1 MPEIKNTF
9 LQGKMNKDLDE
20 RLIPNGQ
27 YRDAMNVEVATAEDS
42 DIGTVKNI
50 LGNHRVEELVGVGF
64 TCVGSIADEKTNKLY
79 WFISSY
85 EKDVILEYDS
95 VNDITLPVVVDL
107 NAGNFKA
114 VLKFSGNI
122 ITGINIID
130 NLLFWTDNN
139 SEPKKINI
147 DTCKAGTDPSG
158 DIHTQLEFK
167 NGSFNG
173 ITTQLVS
180 AIPVLNSN
188 FTTYNDYGR
197 YFWAE
202 QKQLEQLFPKEIID
216 SATGSVI
223 PFAYGTNE
231 FNAEN
236 PYNIRHYRN
245 GKFLG
250 VRQVKVEGVN
260 SGTGA
265 TSPFGNSVRI
275 EDGAIQI
282 GDVVFGNNISIDI
295 EERHITVIRPKPLN
309 APSVKINHSES
320 TGGTNKIPNLFETK
334 FPRFSYRY
342 KFNDGEYSVFAPFT
356 APVFNPKYKIDKNL
370 SVDANVFYN
379 KDNAYDVK
387 EPHNKAMVNSIHSV
401 ELTDFISA
409 KTPED
414 AVEIEILYKQEESSV
429 IYSIG
434 TIKHVDPEW
443 HATSNHEDVGVDI
456 GLGKSSNVRGFQ
468 AEGGYTKGRY
478 TITTEN
484 IYAALPANQ
493 LLRPW
498 DNVPKKA
505 LAQEITGNRIVYGNY
520 VQNYYLNDNVE
531 VQVGYSER
539 KNSFSNFDTQGLP
552 SIKSQRNYQLGVV
565 YCDKYGRETPV
576 FTSDYAALTV
586 PWQDADGMK
595 NASKS
600 LQLHVSTPVSFPE
613 WVDSLKFFIK
623 ENSGEYYNL
632 LMERAWVTKS
642 TYELDNSEGHMW
654 LCFPSSDR
662 NKISEEDYIILK
674 KKIGTGEEQ
683 IPFENKFKV
692 IDIKNEAPDAIKYQ
706 LVNYGVATNHT
717 NDRFTQTV
725 STQEPLFPDPNARI
739 DYWSPN
745 KQFGGTSE
753 IVINKSFWLNF
764 QERRMPL
771 HLQEGDDGGSTKKPI
786 QDDLYISWFRGKD
799 DGADDYAMSKRY
811 KVLGGWVGTEG
822 YVLRLSTPIAK
833 IDADIAHVNGDSSI
847 TESDVYQDL
856 LFQVEKRILKDE
868 EDFSGK
874 FFVKISKNQVTDL
887 IESGKPVSVID
898 KFQVKSKTSL
908 WYWQDDI
915 AGTSPGVLNY
925 QVGSSGYGLT
935 NYNGET
941 ITYTSPINSLHYV
954 NATDMN
960 NGWGDTAGDGTDTRA
975 DGEMRVTDFVTP
987 WKNMRDDTYGPTFFV
1002 DSMHMAAGQSEASNY
1017 AKYCC
1022 VTWSGATAGDDSS
1035 AENSS
1040 WSYPPLKTW
1049 LSDFDNITNLISERP
1064 KKDKIVGAGLKD
1076 IISVVRNKNY
1086 SPNQMWVDNNLIST
1100 SPGLP
1105 SNPDFD
1111 DLKVDGWVGPLQ
1123 NVSRNAPPTVLSL
1136 LKNHVNGLEGLVTTV
1151 EDHSKGP
1158 RRWFSG
1164 ITGSKTEHGVGTDTE
1179 TYAND
1184 HNDTGR
1190 HFMHLSFF
1198 APGKDLHN
1206 GSWNIET
1213 SNSVE
1218 MIYGRKAFMANLQG
1232 IWGGGVFTGEYE
1244 GETFGQL
1251 TDPTA
1256 RFLHLPM
1263 EGNYDESLN
1272 YLPETPGPGVGFGY
1286 DLKYKELHE
1295 RQWDPSFNKD
1305 GDPNNEIRDFIRNL
1319 YPGSKFR
1326 FHRLKTANSSVLEL
1340 IDDTVYTIKKVQIK
1354 KLYNHTSWRKPYN
1367 RYIDS
1372 TKNYNLDNGDQ
1383 DEVYRSVEESAMLW
1397 LDTCKENDNGGDA
1410 LSGIASPGFGDGG
1423 LIKKIEDFGASH
1435 NRRVCYIIELDKNP
1449 ADSSSAMGNPLSGN
1463 FLLPDGTNALRD
1475 GLNADYYSDNFTD
1488 IEFLDPVQNHL
1499 LTDLSKFPA
1508 IWELDPKK
1516 QEVDLD
1522 IYYEASGHIPVK
1534 INNDTNELFA
1544 PIGCR
1549 VESIDSP
1556 TTSSSILLSW
1566 DNSTAILDPG
1576 FPIAAGGA
1584 EINYSGKSFKFIR
1597 QDGSYTVAEA
1607 GEQNLTGTTIGLKT
1621 EFIFREDIGEVIS
1634 SGLAWNNCFSF
1645 GNGIE
1650 SNRVRDDFNEPFI
1663 TNGVKASTIIQET
1676 YQEERRKNGLIYSG
1690 IYNSNSGVNDLNQFV
1705 MAEKI
1710 TKDLN
1715 PTYGS
1720 IQKLFSRNTDLVTF
1734 CEDKVVKVLANK
1746 DAVFNADG
1754 NPQLTAN
1761 ENVLGQTIPFVGEY
1775 GIATNPESF
1784 ASESYRAY
1792 FTDKQRGAVLR
1803 LSRDGLTP
1811 ISKAGMN
1818 DWFRDNLSQYHSL
1831 IGTYDSYKD
1840 GYNLT
1845 LSNLPEFSEN
1855 FILDSYLDTG
1865 ESLEEYTL
1873 GSLSIVSNP
1882 GISSGVSLQYLF
1894 ESYKVNE
1901 YNSTN
1906 VFSWAPFNQASYDL
1920 TATVSVI
1927 HHAEIQAGTI
1937 RAQVDEIIP
1946 GTAGTYDF
1954 WTVVSTDPATGQTFT
1969 WTSQISAQD
1978 AENQVP
1984 SNHVGQEATNH
1995 LPAVFSN
2002 SLTSSGGTL
2011 PGQIWDATFN
2021 RASTSGSPNSKL
2033 FGMYSRGSHANSGSI
2048 NYGSV
2053 LNGGGYADE
2062 NIFGTVIRD
2071 NGDGQGAVDES
2082 AVGDGYNDGTY
2093 TNSSSRLML
2102 TGSGS
2107 TQRMKWF
2114 FHTDDYDHNPIIEK
2128 KCDFPSQ
2135 TKKYISNAVTR
2146 DMDTKNII
2154 FDRCNQN
2161 AYIETSSQVG
2171 SQHNEGQ
2178 SGTSKPAGE
2187 LNYGVVSG
2195 ATTLDYNPDH
2205 RKVFNGD
2212 EIHIEVHLKLY
2223 PTADDAIFGGLGY
2236 GADTFEIAKGYNVIE
2251 PRITIRDGNN
2261 EIAASGST
2269 SPFWGAGFNQS
2280 TSWNQYTQSQNA
2292 SQDSYRYIQS
2302 LQTESNWNGG
2312 TNDQYRELSNGDW
2325 ETKTSNYNLYRKP
2338 KSTVYDLTNTGDA
2351 YEHWSWSSKSDCKTL
2366 ILKKSVKF
2374 IDPSQQNSNGTRKGS
2389 SPYPNIETAVVVNDL
2404 RIRISQEA
2412 PEADPAYFS
2421 QSYQNNWSGYSHYG
2435 NSHTV
2440 IRPMWEISKV
2450 RIWKGY
2456 GVLQK
2461 SIGPTYSSITNTLT
2475 SATDPGGVHFV
2486 EKIPN
2491 VNVPAW
2497 TEVIHH
2503 NFGPGSWSYTGG
2515 AGFYASSR
2523 LSYKFG
2529 QSYSST
2535 EITQYGANT
2544 SDLSQ
2549 PPNDPIKYK
2558 VPNDWDSTTGDAPNV
2573 LNTSHNNYGSNG
2585 SAHQPAGIGAH
2596 GLSFNRVTDGEYYN
2610 TSSSPALVTFNEEFI
2625 HLAGSGSKDITYDIT
2640 GNDEW
2645 EIDKWYLVDV
2655 EFDNTFG
2662 DGIPTNPGDPDLE
2675 VRYGNLGYP
2684 NAQVQ
2689 VVGVGANYA
2698 SSYFGWQPIDLENG
2712 VGRFTGAADFMHV
2725 GLIPTRRTEY
2735 GSSDGSGDDKI
2746 VLRGIFKVDSSSAVI
2761 NGGPAYG
2768 GSNGKASNQFA
2779 LRVYNAVNGGVRINK
2794 IIAKKLSHSF
2804 LSTWDSTAGTA
2815 EKWSFNDGIGSTN
2828 NITHMFSSKD
2838 IYFQRPGLC
2847 WQVPADK
2854 NDGQYFWSQ
2863 EFGMANT
2870 LSPPVVSAKGWE
2882 LRFTVDENPRTENFS
2897 GKLKGYIAIDDGSGG
2912 HEGLYFEDIQ
2922 HKGNYLIKFNFDG
2935 DTSNYNPS
2943 AITPEPWVFLRGNI
2957 GDTPSV
2963 DYSTTG
2969 NFDIASSQ
2977 TTGDFASSAN
2987 VINKIKFSDGDA
2999 LGTAQE
3005 YQVSNIQLTDSRK
3018 VFLGGS
3024 AGSWNF
3030 DQFNPSTN
3038 NYIYWKVGT
3047 NDFPRECL
3055 VFNNCPAVNFYGDK
3069 LGFVNA
3075 NQQITKTINQFEQY
3089 KIKFKHSISENS
3101 DPNRPSLAIYYYNSK
3116 GFGFKISGIDHTTG
3130 VATGKFDLQGNEI
3143 REVGFDPLNPKIVT
3157 IGELDS
3163 IGQPV
3168 QGSTW
3173 SNVNE
3178 FDSTYEADLVNS
3190 FVVAVQGDMGQ
3201 VINGTIDAITMQ
3213 RAFTSSYV
3221 EDTTVT
3227 FAENVNGWT
3236 SFKSFTPENGLSL
3249 SKKYFTFDK
3258 GALYQH
3264 YVPKKGGS
3272 LGEYVDTVFV
3282 KYTSK
3287 EADNYNNFYNN
3298 QYVSSITAVLNQEP
3312 SIVKTF
3318 NTLNYEGTQAYILK
3332 PSTVYKDGLI
3342 VKSEGDLTNIN
3353 NAITLGLSDLPGWS
3367 CEEIKTDLDAGTVS
3381 EFIKKE
3387 GKWFNFIKGKNN
3399 TNIPNTKLFSVQGVG
3414 FIDSIEVMS
3423 TQINPFFEI
3432 NTTTTNGE
3440 PEIVVSTNTGN
3451 GGATSGGG
3459 TGTGGIGINLSGG
3472 GGGAGGGGY

>member
-27 YRDAMNVEVATAEDS
+27 YRHAENIEVATAEDS

-216 SATGSVI
+216 SATESVI

-586 PWQDADGMK
+586 PWQDADGMR

-600 LQLHVSTPVSFPE
+600 LQLHASTPVSFPE

-941 ITYTSPINSLHYV
+941 ITYTSPENSLHYV

-987 WKNMRDDTYGPTFFV
+987 WKNMRDETYGPTFFV

-1035 AENSS
+1035 AEDSS

-1206 GSWNIET
+1206 GGWNIEEI
-1213 SNSVE
+1213 NSVE

-1244 GETFGQL
+1244 GETFGEL

-1367 RYIDS
+1367 RYINS

-1397 LDTCKENDNGGDA
+1397 LDTCKENDNGTDA
-1410 LSGIASPGFGDGG
+1410 LSGIAAPSFGDGG

-1463 FLLPDGTNALRD
+1463 FLLPNGTNALRD

-1488 IEFLDPVQNHL
+1488 IEFLDPVQDHL

-1566 DNSTAILDPG
+1566 NNSTAILDPG

-1690 IYNSNSGVNDLNQFV
+1690 IYNSNSGVNDLNQFI

-1754 NPQLTAN
+1754 NTQLTAN

-1882 GISSGVSLQYLF
+1882 GVSSGVSLQYIF

-1927 HHAEIQAGTI
+1927 HHAEIGVGDIRAVVPLTAAGT
-1937 RAQVDEIIP
+1937 Q
-1946 GTAGTYDF
+1946 GTFDF
-1954 WTVVSTDPATGQTFT
+1954 WTVIATNPATGIQYTY
-1969 WTSQISAQD
+1969 TSTVSEQD
-1978 AENQVP
+1978 AINQVP
-1984 SNHVGQEATNH
+1984 IGYTGIESSNFASAVYTDTNLADNGSGVPGRFWHADFASFTGDIFSHDYEYGDADCDSYIYGFIERYHSVGGTATRVVENDPAYTDPLTAKNWATNYD
-1995 LPAVFSN
+1995 PAKEKTIRYPAQGSHSTYMKQVSNCITRDNSTHNIVFDRVGGDRSKAYVETYN
-2002 SLTSSGGTL
+2002 TGNLHANTPSLVGSLNHDIGNIQSTDLTQAAAGVIDLDTSSKGGSL
-2011 PGQIWDATFN
+2011 
-2021 RASTSGSPNSKL
+2021 
-2033 FGMYSRGSHANSGSI
+2033 
-2048 NYGSV
+2048 
-2053 LNGGGYADE
+2053 
-2062 NIFGTVIRD
+2062 
-2071 NGDGQGAVDES
+2071 
-2082 AVGDGYNDGTY
+2082 
-2093 TNSSSRLML
+2093 
-2102 TGSGS
+2102 
-2107 TQRMKWF
+2107 
-2114 FHTDDYDHNPIIEK
+2114 
-2128 KCDFPSQ
+2128 
-2135 TKKYISNAVTR
+2135 
-2146 DMDTKNII
+2146 
-2154 FDRCNQN
+2154 
-2161 AYIETSSQVG
+2161 
-2171 SQHNEGQ
+2171 
-2178 SGTSKPAGE
+2178 
-2187 LNYGVVSG
+2187 
-2195 ATTLDYNPDH
+2195 H
-2205 RKVFNGD
+2205 RKVMNGD
-2212 EIHIEVHLKLY
+2212 EIHVYVKVMCY
-2223 PTADDAIFGGLGY
+2223 PTHDPSLLSG
-2236 GADTFEIAKGYNVIE
+2236 TFYNANSGQYVSNKYYGYNYIE
-2251 PRITIRDGNN
+2251 PRIELRDGYN
-2261 EIAASGST
+2261 EINSSKIWIEPTGGAGAGDYQDMKSPMSAPSGS
-2269 SPFWGAGFNQS
+2269 SFQYVHIAG
-2280 TSWNQYTQSQNA
+2280 
-2292 SQDSYRYIQS
+2292 
-2302 LQTESNWNGG
+2302 SNTPSGDG
-2312 TNDQYRELSNGDW
+2312 TYEFTGFTRPLG
-2325 ETKTSNYNLYRKP
+2325 KNYYANSSIVTFP
-2338 KSTVYDLTNTGDA
+2338 HTNTVDGLKWTDSSSNPTKLDIKYIILRA
-2351 YEHWSWSSKSDCKTL
+2351 SW
-2366 ILKKSVKF
+2366 KF
-2374 IDPSQQNSNGTRKGS
+2374 VDPDQQNSDGS
-2389 SPYPNIETAVVVNDL
+2389 KKSGVANIKTKVVVENL
-2404 RIRISQEA
+2404 
-2412 PEADPAYFS
+2412 
-2421 QSYQNNWSGYSHYG
+2421 
-2435 NSHTV
+2435 
-2440 IRPMWEISKV
+2440 KV
-2450 RIWKGY
+2450 RIYENANDGGSDYATGNYSQYDQMKKPLWQIRDIQITKGY
-2456 GVLQK
+2456 GLSTA
-2461 SIGPTYSSITNTLT
+2461 SITPTYDPITGAFTQAVN
-2475 SATDPGGVHFV
+2475 PGGIYPVDP
-2486 EKIPN
+2486 IPN
-2491 VNVPAW
+2491 VKVPAW

-2503 NFGPGSWSYTGG
+2503 NFGPGNWSYTGG

-2535 EITQYGANT
+2535 EITQMAQNT
-2544 SDLSQ
+2544 SDIALA
-2549 PPNDPIKYK
+2549 PNNPVKYK
-2558 VPNDWDSTTGDAPNV
+2558 VPNDWDSTTGNAPNV
-2573 LNTSHNNYGSNG
+2573 LDTSHNQYGSNG

-2640 GNDEW
+2640 GNEW

-2662 DGIPTNPGDPDLE
+2662 DGIPTNPGDTDLE

-2712 VGRFTGAADFMHV
+2712 VGRFTGDALFMHV
-2725 GLIPTRRTEY
+2725 GLIPTKRTEY
-2735 GSSDGSGDDKI
+2735 GSNDGSGDDKI
-2746 VLRGIFKVDSSSAVI
+2746 VLRGIFKVDNSSSVI
-2761 NGGPAYG
+2761 NGLPTYG
-2768 GSNGKASNQFA
+2768 GPNGKSSDQFA

-2794 IIAKKLSHSF
+2794 IIAKKLSHSH
-2804 LSTWDSTAGTA
+2804 LSNWASTSGTA

-2828 NITHMFSSKD
+2828 NVTHMFSRKD
-2838 IYFQRPGLC
+2838 IYFYRPGLC
-2847 WQVPADK
+2847 WQVSADK

-2863 EFGMANT
+2863 EFGTANT

-2882 LRFTVDENPRTENFS
+2882 LSFTVNENPRTENFS

-2922 HKGNYLIKFNFDG
+2922 HEGNYLIKFNFDG

-2943 AITPEPWVFLRGNI
+2943 AITSEPWVFLRGNI

-2963 DYSTTG
+2963 DYSVTG
-2969 NFDIASSQ
+2969 NFDTASSQ

-2999 LGTAQE
+2999 PGTAQE

-3030 DQFNPSTN
+3030 DQFNPSIN

-3055 VFNNCPAVNFYGDK
+3055 VFNNCPAVNYYGDK

-3089 KIKFKHSISENS
+3089 KIKFQHSVSSNS
-3101 DPNRPSLAIYYYNSK
+3101 TATLAIYYYNSK

>member
-20 RLIPNGQ
+20 RLVPNGQ
-27 YRDAMNVEVATAEDS
+27 YRHAKNVEVSTSEDS
-42 DIGTVKNI
+42 DIGVVKNI

-85 EKDVILEYDS
+85 EKDAILEYDI
-95 VNDITLPVVVDL
+95 VNDVTLPVIVDL

-180 AIPVLNSN
+180 SIPVLNSN

-216 SATGSVI
+216 NATGNVI
-223 PFAYGTNE
+223 PFAYSTNE

-250 VRQVKVEGVN
+250 VRQVTVEGVDRD
-260 SGTGA
+260 TGVA
-265 TSPFGNSVRI
+265 STLFGNSVKI
-275 EDGAIQI
+275 ENGAIQI
-282 GDVVFGNNISIDI
+282 GDVVFGDNISMDI

-309 APSVKINHSES
+309 APSVKINHSENIS
-320 TGGTNKIPNLFETK
+320 GTNKIPNLFETK

-342 KFNDGEYSVFAPFT
+342 KFSDGEYSVFAPFT
-356 APVFNPKYKIDKNL
+356 APVFNPKYQIDKNL
-370 SVDANVFYN
+370 SVDTNVFYN

-401 ELTDFISA
+401 ELTDFVSA

-443 HATSNHEDVGVDI
+443 HATSNHENVGADI
-456 GLGKSSNVRGFQ
+456 GFGKLTNIFISGVNQATKGFQ
-468 AEGGYTKGRY
+468 AQGGHTKGRY

-520 VQNYYLNDNVE
+520 VQNYYLNNNVD
-531 VQVGYSER
+531 VGVSYGER
-539 KNSFSNFDTQGLP
+539 KNSFSNFDTKGLP

-586 PWQDADGMK
+586 PWQDADGTK

-600 LQLHVSTPVSFPE
+600 LQLNVSTPVSFPE

-683 IPFENKFKV
+683 VPFENKFKV
-692 IDIKNEAPDAIKYQ
+692 IDVKNEAPDAIKYQ
-706 LVNYGVATNHT
+706 LVNYGVATNET

-725 STQEPLFPDPNARI
+725 SSQDPLFPDPSARI
-739 DYWSPN
+739 DYWSPS
-745 KQFGGTSE
+745 KQFKGTSE
-753 IVINKSFWLNF
+753 VVINKSFWLNF

-799 DGADDYAMSKRY
+799 NGADDYAMSKRY
-811 KVLGGWVGTEG
+811 KVLGGWVGEQG

-833 IDADIAHVNGDSSI
+833 IDADIAHVKGDSST
-847 TESDVYQDL
+847 TESDLYQDL

-874 FFVKISKNQVTDL
+874 FFVKISKNQITDL
-887 IESGKPVSVID
+887 IQNNTTVSILD

-915 AGTSPGVLNY
+915 TSSNAVNDYKTDSNL
-925 QVGSSGYGLT
+925 YGLT
-935 NYNGET
+935 NYNGEN
-941 ITYTSPINSLHYV
+941 ISYGGSSSRNHLHYDH
-954 NATDMN
+954 ATNDMN
-960 NGWGDTAGDGTDTRA
+960 NDWGDEAGDGTDTRS
-975 DGEMRVTDFVTP
+975 DGEMRVTDFATP
-987 WKNMRDDTYGPTFFV
+987 WKNMRDNTFGPTFFI
-1002 DSMHMAAGQSEASNY
+1002 DSMHMAAGQSEASDY

-1022 VTWSGATAGDDSS
+1022 VTWSGATAGQEKS
-1035 AENSS
+1035 AEDSS

-1049 LSDFDNITNLISERP
+1049 LSDFGDITNLISERP
-1064 KKDKIVGAGLKD
+1064 KKDKIVGSGLKD
-1076 IISVVRNKNY
+1076 VISVVRNKNY
-1086 SPNQMWVDNNLIST
+1086 SSNQIWVDNNLIST

-1111 DLKVDGWVGPLQ
+1111 DLKIDGWVGPLQ
-1123 NVSRNAPPTVLSL
+1123 NVSRDTPRSDYHRGV
-1136 LKNHVNGLEGLVTTV
+1136 NHVNGLEGFVTTV

-1164 ITGSKTEHGVGTDTE
+1164 ITGSKTEHGVGTDTK

-1190 HFMHLSFF
+1190 YFMHLSFF

-1206 GSWNIET
+1206 GNWNSLYDDDAT
-1213 SNSVE
+1213 G
-1218 MIYGRKAFMANLQG
+1218 MIYGPQSYGANLQG
-1232 IWGGGVFTGEYE
+1232 IWGGGVFTGEHE
-1244 GETFGQL
+1244 GETFGDT
-1251 TDPTA
+1251 TDPA
-1256 RFLHLPM
+1256 EKYLHFPM
-1263 EGNYDESLN
+1263 EGNYDDSLN
-1272 YLPETPGPGVGFGY
+1272 YLPETPGPGIGFGY

-1326 FHRLKTANSSVLEL
+1326 FHRLKTGSSTVLEL
-1340 IDDTVYTIKKVQIK
+1340 IDDTVYTVKKVQIK

-1367 RYIDS
+1367 RFIGDENTYLS
-1372 TKNYNLDNGDQ
+1372 DNGAEN
-1383 DEVYRSVEESAMLW
+1383 EVYRSVEESAMYW
-1397 LDTCKENDNGGDA
+1397 LDSVMNGGIPGTSNA
-1410 LSGIASPGFGDGG
+1410 NGGNQKAGIKAYLNEG
-1423 LIKKIEDFGASH
+1423 LTQKITDFGASH

-1449 ADSSSAMGNPLSGN
+1449 TDSRSAMSNPLEGN
-1463 FLLPDGTNALRD
+1463 FLLPNGSNAAKD
-1475 GLNADYYSDNFTD
+1475 GLNADYHGDNFTD
-1488 IEFLDPVQNHL
+1488 IEFLDPVQDHL

-1522 IYYEASGHIPVK
+1522 IYYEASGNIPVN
-1534 INNDTNELFA
+1534 INKDTNELFA
-1544 PIGCR
+1544 PIGCK

-1576 FPIAAGGA
+1576 FPMAAGGA
-1584 EINYSGKSFKFIR
+1584 EIDYSGKSFKFIR

-1663 TNGVKASTIIQET
+1663 TNGVKASTIIQEA

-1792 FTDKQRGAVLR
+1792 FTDKQRGTVLR

-1865 ESLEEYTL
+1865 DALEEYTL
-1873 GSLSIVSNP
+1873 GSLSLVSNP
-1882 GISSGVSLQYLF
+1882 GVSNGVPLQYLF
-1894 ESYKVNE
+1894 ESNKVNE
-1901 YNSTN
+1901 YNSVN
-1906 VFSWAPFNQASYDL
+1906 VFSWAAFNQASYDL

-1927 HHAEIQAGTI
+1927 HHAEIGVGDIRAVVPLTAAGT
-1937 RAQVDEIIP
+1937 Q
-1946 GTAGTYDF
+1946 GTFDF
-1954 WTVVSTDPATGQTFT
+1954 WTVEATDPATGTQHTY
-1969 WTSQISAQD
+1969 TSTVSENDAIS
-1978 AENQVP
+1978 QVP
-1984 SNHVGQEATNH
+1984 AGYTGIQSSNFAS
-1995 LPAVFSN
+1995 AVY
-2002 SLTSSGGTL
+2002 TSSLAGGGSAN
-2011 PGQIWDATFN
+2011 PGRFWHADFASFTGDIFSHDYEYGDADCDPHIYGFIARYHSVGTAFATVATRVVEN
-2021 RASTSGSPNSKL
+2021 DPASTDPLTYKSWSTGYDPAKEKTIVYPAQGSSSTYMKQVSNCITRDSSTHNIVFDRVGGDRSKAYVETSHTGNL
-2033 FGMYSRGSHANSGSI
+2033 HANTPSLVGS
-2048 NYGSV
+2048 
-2053 LNGGGYADE
+2053 LNH
-2062 NIFGTVIRD
+2062 NIGNIQSTDLTQAAAGVID
-2071 NGDGQGAVDES
+2071 LD
-2082 AVGDGYNDGTY
+2082 
-2093 TNSSSRLML
+2093 
-2102 TGSGS
+2102 
-2107 TQRMKWF
+2107 
-2114 FHTDDYDHNPIIEK
+2114 
-2128 KCDFPSQ
+2128 
-2135 TKKYISNAVTR
+2135 
-2146 DMDTKNII
+2146 
-2154 FDRCNQN
+2154 
-2161 AYIETSSQVG
+2161 TSSKGG
-2171 SQHNEGQ
+2171 S
-2178 SGTSKPAGE
+2178 
-2187 LNYGVVSG
+2187 L
-2195 ATTLDYNPDH
+2195 H
-2205 RKVFNGD
+2205 RKVMNGD
-2212 EIHIEVHLKLY
+2212 EIHVYVKVMCY
-2223 PTADDAIFGGLGY
+2223 PTHDSSILSG
-2236 GADTFEIAKGYNVIE
+2236 TFYNANSGSYVSNKYYGYNYIE
-2251 PRITIRDGNN
+2251 PRIELRDGYN
-2261 EIAASGST
+2261 EVDSSKIWIEPAGGAGAGDYQDMKSPMSAPGGSSFQYVHKSGSNVP
-2269 SPFWGAGFNQS
+2269 SGDGAYEFSGF
-2280 TSWNQYTQSQNA
+2280 T
-2292 SQDSYRYIQS
+2292 RP
-2302 LQTESNWNGG
+2302 LG
-2312 TNDQYRELSNGDW
+2312 
-2325 ETKTSNYNLYRKP
+2325 KNYYANSR
-2338 KSTVYDLTNTGDA
+2338 TVTFPHTNTVDGLKWTD
-2351 YEHWSWSSKSDCKTL
+2351 SSSNPTKSDVKYI
-2366 ILKKSVKF
+2366 ILKASWKF
-2374 IDPSQQNSNGTRKGS
+2374 VDPDQQNSDGS
-2389 SPYPNIETAVVVNDL
+2389 KKSGVANIKTKVVVENL
-2404 RIRISQEA
+2404 
-2412 PEADPAYFS
+2412 
-2421 QSYQNNWSGYSHYG
+2421 
-2435 NSHTV
+2435 
-2440 IRPMWEISKV
+2440 KV
-2450 RIWKGY
+2450 RIYENANDGGSDYATGSQSQYDQMKKPLWQIREIKISKGY
-2456 GVLQK
+2456 GLSTA
-2461 SIGPTYSSITNTLT
+2461 SITPTYDPITGTFTQAVN
-2475 SATDPGGVHFV
+2475 PGGIYPVDP
-2486 EKIPN
+2486 IPN
-2491 VNVPAW
+2491 VKVPAW

-2515 AGFYASSR
+2515 SGMYASSR
-2523 LSYKFG
+2523 LSYRFG

-2535 EITQYGANT
+2535 EITQMAQNSLDVSLAPNT
-2544 SDLSQ
+2544 
-2549 PPNDPIKYK
+2549 PVKYK
-2558 VPNDWDSTTGDAPNV
+2558 VPNDWDSTTGIAPNV
-2573 LNTSHNNYGSNG
+2573 LNTSHNNYGHNG
-2585 SAHQPAGIGAH
+2585 SAHQPVGIGAH
-2596 GLSFNRVTDGEYYN
+2596 GLSFNRATDGEHYD
-2610 TSSSPALVTFNEEFI
+2610 TSSGPALVTYNEEFLNV
-2625 HLAGSGSKDITYDIT
+2625 HPGSHSSKDILYDLPSGSHWGYGAGI
-2640 GNDEW
+2640 G
-2645 EIDKWYLVDV
+2645 WYLVDV
-2655 EFDNTFG
+2655 EFDNTYE
-2662 DGIPTNPGDPDLE
+2662 DGMPTNPGDPDLKTE
-2675 VRYGNLGYP
+2675 YSQLVWP
-2684 NAQVQ
+2684 NTRVM
-2689 VVGVGANYA
+2689 VLGVGSAYA
-2698 SSYFGWQPIDLENG
+2698 ATRSNGQDVDPENG
-2712 VGRFTGAADFMHV
+2712 VGVFDGSADHIHV
-2725 GLIPTRRTEY
+2725 TLVPTKRTEY
-2735 GSSDGSGDDKI
+2735 GSSDGSGDDKV
-2746 VLRGIFKVDSSSAVI
+2746 VLRGIFKITSNSSVMTQSPSWAT
-2761 NGGPAYG
+2761 
-2768 GSNGKASNQFA
+2768 NGKASNQFA
-2779 LRVYNAVNGGVRINK
+2779 LRVYNTNNGIRINK
-2794 IIAKKLSHSF
+2794 IIAKKLSHSY
-2804 LSTWDSTAGTA
+2804 LPVWASTSGTA
-2815 EKWSFNDGIGSTN
+2815 EKWSFNDGVGSTN
-2828 NITHMFSSKD
+2828 NAVHMFSRKD

-2854 NDGQYFWSQ
+2854 NDGQYFWTQ
-2863 EFGMANT
+2863 EFGTANT
-2870 LSPPVVSAKGWE
+2870 SSPPVVSAKGWE
-2882 LRFTVDENPRTENFS
+2882 LSFTVNKNPRTNTYS
-2897 GKLKGYIAIDDGSGG
+2897 GKLKGYIAIDDGSGN

-2922 HKGNYLIKFNFDG
+2922 HEGNYLIKFNFDG
-2935 DTSNYNPS
+2935 NPS
-2943 AITPEPWVFLRGNI
+2943 AITGENWVFLRGNI
-2957 GDTPSV
+2957 GGTPNV
-2963 DYSTTG
+2963 DYSTVG
-2969 NFDIASSQ
+2969 SFDVASSQ

-2987 VINKIKFSDGDA
+2987 VINRIKFSDGSA
-2999 LGTAQE
+2999 PGTAQE
-3005 YQVSNIQLTDSRK
+3005 YQISSIQLVDSRK

-3030 DQFNPSTN
+3030 DQFNPSID

-3055 VFNNCPAVNFYGDK
+3055 VFNNCQAVNYYGDK
-3069 LGFVNA
+3069 LGFVNV

-3089 KIKFKHSISENS
+3089 KIKFQHSISENS

-3116 GFGFKISGIDHTTG
+3116 GFGFKISGIDHTMG

-3143 REVGFDPLNPKIVT
+3143 REVGFDPENPLIVT

-3163 IGQPV
+3163 TGQPIE
-3168 QGSTW
+3168 GSTW
-3173 SNVNE
+3173 NNVQPAPNQN
-3178 FDSTYEADLVNS
+3178 YEADLVNS
-3190 FVVAVQGDMGQ
+3190 FVIAVQGDMGQ

-3213 RAFTSSYV
+3213 RAFTSSYK

-3249 SKKYFTFDK
+3249 SNKYFTFDK

>member
-27 YRDAMNVEVATAEDS
+27 YRDAINVEVATAEDS

-188 FTTYNDYGR
+188 FTTYDDYGR
-197 YFWAE
+197 FFWAE

-1566 DNSTAILDPG
+1566 DNNTAILDPG
-1576 FPIAAGGA
+1576 FPIATGGA
-1584 EINYSGKSFKFIR
+1584 EIDYSGKSFKFIR

-1607 GEQNLTGTTIGLKT
+1607 GEQNFTGTTIGLKT

-1690 IYNSNSGVNDLNQFV
+1690 IYNSNSGVNDLNQFI

-1882 GISSGVSLQYLF
+1882 GVSSGVSLQYIF

-1927 HHAEIQAGTI
+1927 HHAALGVGDIRKVVQAQAAGSQQLYVYTITATDPSTGIQYTFTGTDPTDSAAAQANAEALVPSNYVGIATSNFQPATYTSSLPDSSSGVSGRFWYADFAAWSQNIWGNDYLNAGNPGSMHIDPFIHGYI
-1937 RAQVDEIIP
+1937 RRNHGGSYGYVSEFQSTP
-1946 GTAGTYDF
+1946 GTAPLNAKSWDTQNDQ
-1954 WTVVSTDPATGQTFT
+1954 DPAVEKLLYFGSQGTNGRYVSNCITRNTG
-1969 WTSQISAQD
+1969 TSNIMFDRVLDSD
-1978 AENQVP
+1978 AFIETYLIGSQQFYNSVLVP
-1984 SNHVGQEATNH
+1984 TSNVGGLNH
-1995 LPAVFSN
+1995 NIGDPLSIN
-2002 SLTSSGGTL
+2002 S
-2011 PGQIWDATFN
+2011 
-2021 RASTSGSPNSKL
+2021 STSFL
-2033 FGMYSRGSHANSGSI
+2033 
-2048 NYGSV
+2048 
-2053 LNGGGYADE
+2053 D
-2062 NIFGTVIRD
+2062 T
-2071 NGDGQGAVDES
+2071 
-2082 AVGDGYNDGTY
+2082 
-2093 TNSSSRLML
+2093 
-2102 TGSGS
+2102 
-2107 TQRMKWF
+2107 
-2114 FHTDDYDHNPIIEK
+2114 
-2128 KCDFPSQ
+2128 
-2135 TKKYISNAVTR
+2135 SNT
-2146 DMDTKNII
+2146 
-2154 FDRCNQN
+2154 
-2161 AYIETSSQVG
+2161 
-2171 SQHNEGQ
+2171 
-2178 SGTSKPAGE
+2178 
-2187 LNYGVVSG
+2187 SG
-2195 ATTLDYNPDH
+2195 ALH
-2205 RKVFNGD
+2205 RTVFNGD
-2212 EIHIEVHLKLY
+2212 EIHVEIELKCFPTYLVPGDSDYPGTY
-2223 PTADDAIFGGLGY
+2223 PTDYINY
-2236 GADTFEIAKGYNVIE
+2236 GRNYIIPKIE
-2251 PRITIRDGNN
+2251 LRDGND
-2261 EIAASGST
+2261 EIDSDKIWKESTIGVGGQWYNGMKNPMSSPGGSSFEYVHTGGDSASGGNGTFEFS
-2269 SPFWGAGFNQS
+2269 GFSRNS
-2280 TSWNQYTQSQNA
+2280 GTNYYADSNSVTFPNTNTIDGLKWAHSQNRPAPHETTDSKTVIIKA
-2292 SQDSYRYIQS
+2292 S
-2302 LQTESNWNGG
+2302 W
-2312 TNDQYRELSNGDW
+2312 
-2325 ETKTSNYNLYRKP
+2325 
-2338 KSTVYDLTNTGDA
+2338 
-2351 YEHWSWSSKSDCKTL
+2351 
-2366 ILKKSVKF
+2366 KF
-2374 IDPSQQNSNGTRKGS
+2374 IDPDQQKSMGNKKNGVNHIRTK
-2389 SPYPNIETAVVVNDL
+2389 AVVGDL
-2404 RIRISQEA
+2404 RVRLSA
-2412 PEADPAYFS
+2412 PSGGTNSSYWVNNTYSAGTTAYE
-2421 QSYQNNWSGYSHYG
+2421 Q
-2435 NSHTV
+2435 
-2440 IRPMWEISKV
+2440 MSKPLFEV
-2450 RIWKGY
+2450 KNMKITKAF
-2456 GVLQK
+2456 GVDT
-2461 SIGPTYSSITNTLT
+2461 SSVDPTYSAITGSQTQAG
-2475 SATDPGGVHFV
+2475 SGAVHAVDP
-2486 EKIPN
+2486 IPN
-2491 VNVPAW
+2491 VQVPAW

-2503 NFGPGSWSYTGG
+2503 NFGPGNWSYTGG

-2535 EITQYGANT
+2535 EITQMAQNT
-2544 SDLSQ
+2544 SDVSLA
-2549 PPNDPIKYK
+2549 PNNPVKYK
-2558 VPNDWDSTTGDAPNV
+2558 VPNDWDSTTGNAPNV

-2645 EIDKWYLVDV
+2645 EIGKWYLVDV

-2675 VRYGNLGYP
+2675 VRYGNL
-2684 NAQVQ
+2684 V
-2689 VVGVGANYA
+2689 
-2698 SSYFGWQPIDLENG
+2698 
-2712 VGRFTGAADFMHV
+2712 
-2725 GLIPTRRTEY
+2725 
-2735 GSSDGSGDDKI
+2735 
-2746 VLRGIFKVDSSSAVI
+2746 
-2761 NGGPAYG
+2761 
-2768 GSNGKASNQFA
+2768 
-2779 LRVYNAVNGGVRINK
+2779 
-2794 IIAKKLSHSF
+2794 SF
-2804 LSTWDSTAGTA
+2804 HL
-2815 EKWSFNDGIGSTN
+2815 
-2828 NITHMFSSKD
+2828 
-2838 IYFQRPGLC
+2838 
-2847 WQVPADK
+2847 
-2854 NDGQYFWSQ
+2854 
-2863 EFGMANT
+2863 
-2870 LSPPVVSAKGWE
+2870 
-2882 LRFTVDENPRTENFS
+2882 
-2897 GKLKGYIAIDDGSGG
+2897 
-2912 HEGLYFEDIQ
+2912 
-2922 HKGNYLIKFNFDG
+2922 
-2935 DTSNYNPS
+2935 
-2943 AITPEPWVFLRGNI
+2943 
-2957 GDTPSV
+2957 
-2963 DYSTTG
+2963 
-2969 NFDIASSQ
+2969 
-2977 TTGDFASSAN
+2977 
-2987 VINKIKFSDGDA
+2987 
-2999 LGTAQE
+2999 
-3005 YQVSNIQLTDSRK
+3005 
-3018 VFLGGS
+3018 
-3024 AGSWNF
+3024 
-3030 DQFNPSTN
+3030 
-3038 NYIYWKVGT
+3038 
-3047 NDFPRECL
+3047 
-3055 VFNNCPAVNFYGDK
+3055 
-3069 LGFVNA
+3069 
-3075 NQQITKTINQFEQY
+3075 
-3089 KIKFKHSISENS
+3089 
-3101 DPNRPSLAIYYYNSK
+3101 
-3116 GFGFKISGIDHTTG
+3116 
-3130 VATGKFDLQGNEI
+3130 
-3143 REVGFDPLNPKIVT
+3143 
-3157 IGELDS
+3157 
-3163 IGQPV
+3163 
-3168 QGSTW
+3168 
-3173 SNVNE
+3173 
-3178 FDSTYEADLVNS
+3178 
-3190 FVVAVQGDMGQ
+3190 
-3201 VINGTIDAITMQ
+3201 
-3213 RAFTSSYV
+3213 
-3221 EDTTVT
+3221 
-3227 FAENVNGWT
+3227 
-3236 SFKSFTPENGLSL
+3236 
-3249 SKKYFTFDK
+3249 
-3258 GALYQH
+3258 
-3264 YVPKKGGS
+3264 
-3272 LGEYVDTVFV
+3272 
-3282 KYTSK
+3282 
-3287 EADNYNNFYNN
+3287 
-3298 QYVSSITAVLNQEP
+3298 
-3312 SIVKTF
+3312 
-3318 NTLNYEGTQAYILK
+3318 
-3332 PSTVYKDGLI
+3332 
-3342 VKSEGDLTNIN
+3342 
-3353 NAITLGLSDLPGWS
+3353 
-3367 CEEIKTDLDAGTVS
+3367 
-3381 EFIKKE
+3381 
-3387 GKWFNFIKGKNN
+3387 
-3399 TNIPNTKLFSVQGVG
+3399 
-3414 FIDSIEVMS
+3414 
-3423 TQINPFFEI
+3423 
-3432 NTTTTNGE
+3432 
-3440 PEIVVSTNTGN
+3440 
-3451 GGATSGGG
+3451 
-3459 TGTGGIGINLSGG
+3459 
-3472 GGGAGGGGY
+3472 

>member
-50 LGNHRVEELVGVGF
+50 LGNHRVEDLVGVGF

-95 VNDITLPVVVDL
+95 VNDVTLPVVVDL
-107 NAGNFKA
+107 NAGNYKA

-147 DTCKAGTDPSG
+147 DICKAGTDPSG
-158 DIHTQLEFK
+158 EKHTQLQFK

-180 AIPVLNSN
+180 SIPLLQGTSVSSSIPSSATL
-188 FTTYNDYGR
+188 YDDYGR

-216 SATGSVI
+216 DNTGNVI
-223 PFAYGTNE
+223 PFTYGTNE

-250 VRQVKVEGVN
+250 VRQVTVEGVDRDT
-260 SGTGA
+260 GTA
-265 TSPFGNSVRI
+265 SSIFGNSVKI

-282 GDVVFGNNISIDI
+282 GDVVFGDNVSMDI

-309 APSVKINHSES
+309 APSVKINHSENIS
-320 TGGTNKIPNLFETK
+320 GTNKIPNLFETK

-342 KFNDGEYSVFAPFT
+342 KFSDGEYSVFAPFT
-356 APVFNPKYKIDKNL
+356 APVFNPKYQIDKNL
-370 SVDANVFYN
+370 SVDTNVFYN

-387 EPHNKAMVNSIHSV
+387 EPHNKAMVNSIHSI
-401 ELTDFISA
+401 ELTDFVSA

-443 HATSNHEDVGVDI
+443 HATSNHENIGADI
-456 GLGKSSNVRGFQ
+456 GLGKSNFVKGFQ

-478 TITTEN
+478 TVTTEN

-520 VQNYYLNDNVE
+520 VQNYYLNNNVE
-531 VQVGYSER
+531 VSVSYSDR
-539 KNSFSNFDTQGLP
+539 KNSFSNFETQGLP

-586 PWQDADGMK
+586 PWQEKDGTK

-600 LQLHVSTPVSFPE
+600 LQLNVSTPVSFPE

-632 LMERAWVTKS
+632 LMERAWVTES
-642 TYELDNSEGHMW
+642 TYALDNSEGHLW

-683 IPFENKFKV
+683 IRFENKFKV
-692 IDIKNEAPDAIKYQ
+692 IDIKNEAPDAVKYELVTYVAIHNQGNRLANAGVSGVFRNGHRRPDREVDVFWIHKDQLINHNTAAGPFEILGQVPIHEDQETPGEGPIKTKDLY
-706 LVNYGVATNHT
+706 VSWARVSSG
-717 NDRFTQTV
+717 DEPTV
-725 STQEPLFPDPNARI
+725 S
-739 DYWSPN
+739 
-745 KQFGGTSE
+745 
-753 IVINKSFWLNF
+753 
-764 QERRMPL
+764 
-771 HLQEGDDGGSTKKPI
+771 
-786 QDDLYISWFRGKD
+786 
-799 DGADDYAMSKRY
+799 SKRY
-811 KVLGGWVGTEG
+811 KIIGGNLDSNKYT
-822 YVLRLSTPIAK
+822 LRLDNKITK
-833 IDADIAHVNGDSSI
+833 IDADIAHVNGASDGDS
-847 TESDVYQDL
+847 TNTNLLHPDL
-856 LFQVEKRILKDE
+856 VFKVEKKQLKDS

-874 FFVKISKNQVTDL
+874 FFVKISKNQITDL
-887 IESGKPVSVID
+887 IQNNTPVSILD

-915 AGTSPGVLNY
+915 AATSSFRTV
-925 QVGSSGYGLT
+925 SSGYGLT
-935 NYNGET
+935 NYNGVT
-941 ITYTSPINSLHYV
+941 VSYGSPNQDSRNHLHYDH
-954 NATDMN
+954 ATNPMN
-960 NGWGDTAGDGTDTRA
+960 NGWGDTAGDGTDTRT
-975 DGEMRVTDFVTP
+975 DGEMRVTDFAIP
-987 WKNMRDDTYGPTFFV
+987 WRNMRNSTTSFGPTFFI

-1035 AENSS
+1035 AEDSS

-1049 LSDFDNITNLISERP
+1049 LSDFGDITNLISERP

-1076 IISVVRNKNY
+1076 LISVVRNKNY

-1100 SPGLP
+1100 SPDLP
-1105 SNPDFD
+1105 QNEDFD
-1111 DLKVDGWVGPLQ
+1111 NLRIDGWVGPLQ
-1123 NVSRNAPPTVLSL
+1123 NVSRNQPASYGDVRT
-1136 LKNHVNGLEGLVTTV
+1136 NHVNGLEGFVTTV
-1151 EDHSKGP
+1151 GTHASGP

-1164 ITGSKTEHGVGTDTE
+1164 ITGSKTEHGVGTDTK
-1179 TYAND
+1179 TYADNHED
-1184 HNDTGR
+1184 VGR

-1206 GSWNIET
+1206 GKWGGDA
-1213 SNSVE
+1213 SNPTADNFTPSDATT
-1218 MIYGRKAFMANLQG
+1218 MIYGENSFAARLQG

-1244 GETFGQL
+1244 GETFGAG
-1251 TDPTA
+1251 TDPA
-1256 RFLHLPM
+1256 RKLLHLPM
-1263 EGNYDESLN
+1263 EGNYDNNLN
-1272 YLPETPGPGVGFGY
+1272 YLPEAPGPGVGFGY
-1286 DLKYKELHE
+1286 DLKYQELHE
-1295 RQWDPSFNKD
+1295 RQWDPTFSYA
-1305 GDPNNEIRDFIRNL
+1305 GDPDNKIRDFIRNL

-1326 FHRLKTANSSVLEL
+1326 FHKPEGINSLDGL

-1372 TKNYNLDNGDQ
+1372 LGYFPPQGSETNAEDR
-1383 DEVYRSVEESAMLW
+1383 VYQSVEEIAMAWLNSA
-1397 LDTCKENDNGGDA
+1397 DIDGGDPNGSDA
-1410 LSGIASPGFGDGG
+1410 LSGAYNAHDNNGNKTG
-1423 LIKKIEDFGASH
+1423 LIHKITDFGASH

-1449 ADSSSAMGNPLSGN
+1449 ADSASTMGNPLNGN
-1463 FLLPDGTNALRD
+1463 FIDGGVSKPND
-1475 GLNADYYSDNFTD
+1475 GMNADYHGNNFTD
-1488 IEFLDPVQNHL
+1488 IEFLDPVQDHL

-1522 IYYEASGHIPVK
+1522 IYYEASSNIPVN
-1534 INNDTNELFA
+1534 INKDTNELFA
-1544 PIGCR
+1544 PIGCK
-1549 VESIDSP
+1549 VESIDSS

-1566 DNSTAILDPG
+1566 DNNTAILDPG
-1576 FPIAAGGA
+1576 FPIATGGT
-1584 EINYSGKSFKFIR
+1584 EIDYSRKSFKFIR

-1607 GEQNLTGTTIGLKT
+1607 GQQNLTGTTTGLKT
-1621 EFIFREDIGEVIS
+1621 EFIFREDIGQVIS

-1650 SNRVRDDFNEPFI
+1650 SNRIRDDFNEPFI
-1663 TNGVKASTIIQET
+1663 TNGVKASTTIQES

-1690 IYNSNSGVNDLNQFV
+1690 IYNSNSGVNDLNQFI

-1754 NPQLTAN
+1754 NTQLTAN

-1840 GYNLT
+1840 SYNLT

-1865 ESLEEYTL
+1865 DALEEYTL
-1873 GSLSIVSNP
+1873 GSLSLVSNP
-1882 GISSGVSLQYLF
+1882 GVSSGTALQYLF
-1894 ESYKVNE
+1894 ERDKVNE
-1901 YNSTN
+1901 YNNSGN
-1906 VFSWAPFNQASYDL
+1906 LFNWSAFTQASYDF
-1920 TATVSVI
+1920 TATISVI
-1927 HHAEIQAGTI
+1927 HHAALGVGDIREAVTGIAAG
-1937 RAQVDEIIP
+1937 AQ
-1946 GTAGTYDF
+1946 GTFDF
-1954 WTVVSTDPATGQTFT
+1954 WTVTAFDPATGIEYTFT
-1969 WTSQISAQD
+1969 DTSESGAVLQATSLGYVGIQASNFQSA
-1978 AENQVP
+1978 VYS
-1984 SNHVGQEATNH
+1984 SNLA
-1995 LPAVFSN
+1995 
-2002 SLTSSGGTL
+2002 SSGSGIAGSFWIANYPTWT
-2011 PGQIWDATFN
+2011 GDIWGDG
-2021 RASTSGSPNSKL
+2021 STTGNSVRDVYAHIEGKI
-2033 FGMYSRGSHANSGSI
+2033 RRHH
-2048 NYGSV
+2048 
-2053 LNGGGYADE
+2053 GYAG
-2062 NIFGTVIRD
+2062 NFGYVVEDGDPSEAPLNAKSWSSNRD
-2071 NGDGQGAVDES
+2071 PA
-2082 AVGDGYNDGTY
+2082 
-2093 TNSSSRLML
+2093 
-2102 TGSGS
+2102 
-2107 TQRMKWF
+2107 
-2114 FHTDDYDHNPIIEK
+2114 IEK
-2128 KCDFPSQ
+2128 KIIYPGGFTAAMIGLGAQ
-2135 TKKYISNAVTR
+2135 VSNCITR
-2146 DMDTKNII
+2146 DSATKNIV
-2154 FDRCNQN
+2154 FDRTLYND
-2161 AYIETSSQVG
+2161 AFIETYDI
-2171 SQHNEGQ
+2171 
-2178 SGTSKPAGE
+2178 GTSSDSATRGQ
-2187 LNYGVVSG
+2187 LNYNIGNIQSTNPTQAAANVVVLQTSTASG
-2195 ATTLDYNPDH
+2195 DLH

-2212 EIHIEVHLKLY
+2212 EIHVEVKLWCY
-2223 PTADDAIFGGLGY
+2223 PTLSELPTSNQARDV
-2236 GADTFEIAKGYNVIE
+2236 GYNYIKPKIE
-2251 PRITIRDGNN
+2251 LRSGNSSIDSDFVWVEPGGGPGSGNYNGMKSPMSEPGGSSNKYILTSGNDTPSGNATYEFSGFTRPSGKNYYCNDKVAHFPNTDNIDGLTWGPPSYPYPTKNDVKYVVVK
-2261 EIAASGST
+2261 ASWKFVD
-2269 SPFWGAGFNQS
+2269 P
-2280 TSWNQYTQSQNA
+2280 TQQNA
-2292 SQDSYRYIQS
+2292 D
-2302 LQTESNWNGG
+2302 G
-2312 TNDQYRELSNGDW
+2312 T
-2325 ETKTSNYNLYRKP
+2325 
-2338 KSTVYDLTNTGDA
+2338 
-2351 YEHWSWSSKSDCKTL
+2351 
-2366 ILKKSVKF
+2366 KKSNV
-2374 IDPSQQNSNGTRKGS
+2374 D
-2389 SPYPNIETAVVVNDL
+2389 NISTKKLFDDL
-2404 RIRISQEA
+2404 RIRISQDAAEG
-2412 PEADPAYFS
+2412 PSD
-2421 QSYQNNWSGYSHYG
+2421 YG
-2435 NSHTV
+2435 GGQMKKPLWQV
-2440 IRPMWEISKV
+2440 QEIKIR
-2450 RIWKGY
+2450 KGY
-2456 GVLQK
+2456 GVDTA
-2461 SIGPTYSSITNTLT
+2461 SVAPTYDPVTRTFTQAIN
-2475 SATDPGGVHFV
+2475 PGGVHAV
-2486 EKIPN
+2486 DPIPD
-2491 VNVPAW
+2491 VAVPAW

-2503 NFGPGSWSYTGG
+2503 NFGPGIWEKTTGG
-2515 AGFYASSR
+2515 QGSHWPSSR
-2523 LSYKFG
+2523 LPSRFG
-2529 QSYSST
+2529 QSYLRN
-2535 EITQYGANT
+2535 EITQMAQAQNPANAP
-2544 SDLSQ
+2544 DV
-2549 PPNDPIKYK
+2549 PVKYS
-2558 VPNDWDSTTGDAPNV
+2558 VPYDWDPASGNTTAND
-2573 LNTSHNNYGSNG
+2573 LRISDTSHNNYGSNG

-2596 GLSFNRVTDGEYYN
+2596 GLSFNRATAGNNNYN
-2610 TSSSPALVTFNEEFI
+2610 TSSSPALVAYNEEFI
-2625 HLAGSGSKDITYDIT
+2625 NIHPGLGKGHQLTHDIT
-2640 GNDEW
+2640 GHEW
-2645 EIDKWYLVDV
+2645 QSGEWYLVDV
-2655 EFDNTFG
+2655 EFNNNVG
-2662 DGIPTNPGDPDLE
+2662 QGIPVNPGDPDLKTE
-2675 VRYGNLGYP
+2675 YSQLVYQDGST
-2684 NAQVQ
+2684 NARVM
-2689 VVGVGANYA
+2689 VMGVGSAYA
-2698 SSYFGWQPIDLENG
+2698 ATRINGQDVDPENG
-2712 VGRFTGAADFMHV
+2712 VGTFDGPSDHIHV
-2725 GLIPTRRTEY
+2725 TLVPTKRTEY
-2735 GSSDGSGDDKI
+2735 GSSDGSGDNKV
-2746 VLRGIFKVDSSSAVI
+2746 VLRGIFKVDGNSSVI
-2761 NGGPAYG
+2761 TGLPAAANMG
-2768 GSNGKASNQFA
+2768 TSNNQLSIQIYNTSNA
-2779 LRVYNAVNGGVRINK
+2779 LRINRI
-2794 IIAKKLSHSF
+2794 ITKKLSHSY
-2804 LSTWDSTAGTA
+2804 LPTWASTSGTA

-2828 NITHMFSSKD
+2828 NIVHMFSRKH

-2854 NDGQYFWSQ
+2854 NDGQYFWTQ
-2863 EFGMANT
+2863 EFGTANT
-2870 LSPPVVSAKGWE
+2870 SSPPVVSAKGWE
-2882 LRFTVDENPRTENFS
+2882 LSFTVNKNPRTNTYS
-2897 GKLKGYIAIDDGSGG
+2897 GKLKGYIAIDDGSGN

-2922 HKGNYLIKFNFDG
+2922 HEGNYLFKFNFDG
-2935 DTSNYNPS
+2935 DISNYNPS
-2943 AITPEPWVFLRGNI
+2943 ASANTPEPWVFLRGNI
-2957 GDTPSV
+2957 GGTPNI
-2963 DYSTTG
+2963 DYSTIG

-2977 TTGDFASSAN
+2977 TTGDFVSSAN
-2987 VINKIKFSDGDA
+2987 VINRIKFSDGSIP
-2999 LGTAQE
+2999 GTAQE
-3005 YQVSNIQLTDSRK
+3005 YQISNIQLVDSRK

-3030 DQFNPSTN
+3030 DQFNPSIN

-3055 VFNNCPAVNFYGDK
+3055 VFSDCPAVNYYGDK

-3089 KIKFKHSISENS
+3089 KIKFKHSVSSNS
-3101 DPNRPSLAIYYYNSK
+3101 TATLAIYYYNSK
-3116 GFGFKISGIDHTTG
+3116 GFGFKISGIDHTMG

-3143 REVGFDPLNPKIVT
+3143 REVGFDPQNPLIVT

-3168 QGSTW
+3168 EGSTW
-3173 SNVNE
+3173 SNINEVN
-3178 FDSTYEADLVNS
+3178 STYESDLVNS

-3236 SFKSFTPENGLSL
+3236 SFKSFKPENGLSL

-3264 YVPKKGGS
+3264 YVPKKGNK
-3272 LGEYVDTVFV
+3272 LGEYDDGNFV

-3287 EADNYNNFYNN
+3287 EANNYNNFYGEFDG
-3298 QYVSSITAVLNQEP
+3298 SSITAVLNQEP

-3318 NTLNYEGTQAYILK
+3318 NTLNYEGTQAYILQ

-3342 VKSEGDLTNIN
+3342 IKSEDDLTNIN
-3353 NAITLGLSDLPGWS
+3353 NAITLGLSNVAGWS
-3367 CEEIKTDLDAGTVS
+3367 CEEIKTDLDVGTVS

-3387 GKWFNFIKGKNN
+3387 GKWFNFIKGKSNVD
-3399 TNIPNTKLFSVQGVG
+3399 IPNTKLFSVQGVG
-3414 FIDSIEVMS
+3414 FIDSIEVIPVQVDMGDGL
-3423 TQINPFFEI
+3423 EGVV
-3432 NTTTTNGE
+3432 TTNGE
-3440 PEIVVSTNTGN
+3440 PEIVVPVNTGVEGVVEN
-3451 GGATSGGG
+3451 GGVTGTVVTGGG
-3459 TGTGGIGINLSGG
+3459 TTGG
-3472 GGGAGGGGY
+3472 GGGGY

>member
-50 LGNHRVEELVGVGF
+50 LGNHRVEDLVGVGF

-95 VNDITLPVVVDL
+95 VNDVTLPVVVDL
-107 NAGNFKA
+107 NAGNYKA

-147 DTCKAGTDPSG
+147 DICKAGTDPSG
-158 DIHTQLEFK
+158 EKHTQLQFK

-180 AIPVLNSN
+180 AIPILTGTPS
-188 FTTYNDYGR
+188 TLYNDYGR

-216 SATGSVI
+216 TTTGNVI
-223 PFAYGTNE
+223 PFTYGTNE
-231 FNAEN
+231 FNTEN

-250 VRQVKVEGVN
+250 VRQVTVEGVDRDT
-260 SGTGA
+260 GTPSSA
-265 TSPFGNSVRI
+265 FGNSVKI

-282 GDVVFGNNISIDI
+282 GDVVFGDNVSMDI

-309 APSVKINHSES
+309 APSVKINHSENIS
-320 TGGTNKIPNLFETK
+320 GTNKIPNLFETK

-342 KFNDGEYSVFAPFT
+342 KFSDGEYSVFAPFT
-356 APVFNPKYKIDKNL
+356 APVFNPKYQIDKNL
-370 SVDANVFYN
+370 SVDTNVFYN

-387 EPHNKAMVNSIHSV
+387 EPHNKAMVNSIHSI
-401 ELTDFISA
+401 ELTDFVSA

-443 HATSNHEDVGVDI
+443 HATSNHENIGADI
-456 GLGKSSNVRGFQ
+456 GLGKSSFVKGFQ

-478 TITTEN
+478 TVTTEN

-520 VQNYYLNDNVE
+520 VQNYYLNNNVE
-531 VQVGYSER
+531 VSVSYSDR
-539 KNSFSNFDTQGLP
+539 KNSFSNFETQGLP

-586 PWQDADGMK
+586 PWQEKDGTK

-600 LQLHVSTPVSFPE
+600 LQLNVSTPVSFPE

-632 LMERAWVTKS
+632 LMERAWVTES
-642 TYELDNSEGHMW
+642 TYALDNSEGHLW

-683 IPFENKFKV
+683 IRFENKFKV
-692 IDIKNEAPDAIKYQ
+692 IDIKNEAPDAVKFELLTYAAIHNESNRLANASISGLFRNGHRRPDREVDTLWCHKSQLINHNTASGPFEILGQVPLHEDQETPGEGPIKTKDLY
-706 LVNYGVATNHT
+706 VSWARVSSG
-717 NDRFTQTV
+717 DEPTV
-725 STQEPLFPDPNARI
+725 S
-739 DYWSPN
+739 
-745 KQFGGTSE
+745 
-753 IVINKSFWLNF
+753 
-764 QERRMPL
+764 
-771 HLQEGDDGGSTKKPI
+771 
-786 QDDLYISWFRGKD
+786 
-799 DGADDYAMSKRY
+799 SKRY
-811 KVLGGWVGTEG
+811 KIIGGSLDSNK
-822 YVLRLSTPIAK
+822 YVLRLANKITK
-833 IDADIAHVNGDSSI
+833 IDADIAHVNGASDGDS
-847 TESDVYQDL
+847 THTNLLHPDL
-856 LFQVEKRILKDE
+856 VFKVEKKQLKDS

-874 FFVKISKNQVTDL
+874 FFVKISKNQITDL
-887 IESGKPVSVID
+887 IQNNTPVSILD

-915 AGTSPGVLNY
+915 GSRGGTDYGYETNSNR
-925 QVGSSGYGLT
+925 YGLT
-935 NYNGET
+935 NYNGVT
-941 ITYTSPINSLHYV
+941 VSYGSPNQDSRNHLHYDH
-954 NATDMN
+954 ATNDMN
-960 NGWGDTAGDGTDTRA
+960 NDWGDTAGDGTTTRT
-975 DGEMRVTDFVTP
+975 DGEMRVTDFATP
-987 WKNMRDDTYGPTFFV
+987 WKKMRDNTFGPTFFI
-1002 DSMHMAAGQSEASNY
+1002 DSMHMAAGQSEASDY

-1022 VTWSGATAGDDSS
+1022 VTWSGATAGKEKS
-1035 AENSS
+1035 AEDSS
-1040 WSYPPLKTW
+1040 WSYPPLKSW
-1049 LSDFDNITNLISERP
+1049 LSDFGDITNLISERP

-1076 IISVVRNKNY
+1076 LISVVRNKNY

-1105 SNPDFD
+1105 DNEDFD
-1111 DLKVDGWVGPLQ
+1111 NLKIDGWVGPLQ
-1123 NVSRNAPPTVLSL
+1123 NVSRDTPNSDYHRGV
-1136 LKNHVNGLEGLVTTV
+1136 NHINGLEGFVTTV

-1164 ITGSKTEHGVGTDTE
+1164 ITGSKTEHGVGTDTK

-1184 HNDTGR
+1184 HNDIGR

-1198 APGKDLHN
+1198 APGKDLHDGDWSNLDTNN
-1206 GSWNIET
+1206 GT
-1213 SNSVE
+1213 E
-1218 MIYGRKAFMANLQG
+1218 MIYGSNGFGANLQG

-1244 GETFGQL
+1244 GETFGNT
-1251 TDPTA
+1251 TDPTEKY
-1256 RFLHLPM
+1256 LHFPM
-1263 EGNYDESLN
+1263 EGNYDDSYN
-1272 YLPETPGPGVGFGY
+1272 YMPETPGPDVGFGY
-1286 DLKYKELHE
+1286 DVKYRELHE
-1295 RQWDPSFNKD
+1295 RQWDPTFNKD
-1305 GDPNNEIRDFIRNL
+1305 GDSNNEIRDFIRNL

-1326 FHRLKTANSSVLEL
+1326 FNKVTTGTIDGL
-1340 IDDTVYTIKKVQIK
+1340 IDDTVYTIKKVQVK

-1367 RYIDS
+1367 RFIASSNTY
-1372 TKNYNLDNGDQ
+1372 YPVNGTEN
-1383 DEVYRSVEESAMLW
+1383 EVYRSVEESAMYW
-1397 LDTCKENDNGGDA
+1397 LNSVE
-1410 LSGIASPGFGDGG
+1410 DGG
-1423 LIKKIEDFGASH
+1423 LLASGKNGDDGYRNSLKDKITDFGASH

-1449 ADSSSAMGNPLSGN
+1449 ADSASAMGNPLNGNFIQSSSGN
-1463 FLLPDGTNALRD
+1463 ISAKDGM
-1475 GLNADYYSDNFTD
+1475 NADYHADNFTD
-1488 IEFLDPVQNHL
+1488 IEFLDPVQDHL

-1522 IYYEASGHIPVK
+1522 IYYEASSNIPVN
-1534 INNDTNELFA
+1534 INKDTNELFA
-1544 PIGCR
+1544 PIGCK

-1566 DNSTAILDPG
+1566 DNNTAILDPG
-1576 FPIAAGGA
+1576 FPIGAGGA
-1584 EINYSGKSFKFIR
+1584 EIDYSGKSFKFIR

-1607 GEQNLTGTTIGLKT
+1607 GEQNLTGTTTGLKT
-1621 EFIFREDIGEVIS
+1621 EFIFREDVGEVIS

-1650 SNRVRDDFNEPFI
+1650 SNRIKDDFNEPFI

-1690 IYNSNSGVNDLNQFV
+1690 IYNSSSGVNDLNQFI

-1754 NPQLTAN
+1754 NTQLTAN

-1840 GYNLT
+1840 SYNLT

-1865 ESLEEYTL
+1865 DALEEYTL
-1873 GSLSIVSNP
+1873 GSLSLVSNP
-1882 GISSGVSLQYLF
+1882 GVSSGTALQYLF
-1894 ESYKVNE
+1894 ERNKVNE
-1901 YNSTN
+1901 YNNSGN
-1906 VFSWAPFNQASYDL
+1906 LFNWNAFTQASYDL

-1927 HHAEIQAGTI
+1927 HHAAIGIGDIRAEVQGIDAGAAGTF
-1937 RAQVDEIIP
+1937 
-1946 GTAGTYDF
+1946 DF
-1954 WTVVSTDPATGQTFT
+1954 WTVTAFDPATGIEHIFT
-1969 WTSQISAQD
+1969 DTSESGAVLQATSLGYVGIQASNFQSA
-1978 AENQVP
+1978 VYS
-1984 SNHVGQEATNH
+1984 SNLA
-1995 LPAVFSN
+1995 
-2002 SLTSSGGTL
+2002 SSGSGIAGSFWNANYSSWT
-2011 PGQIWDATFN
+2011 GDIWGDG
-2021 RASTSGSPNSKL
+2021 STTGNSV
-2033 FGMYSRGSHANSGSI
+2033 GDVDTHIEGRITRHH
-2048 NYGSV
+2048 
-2053 LNGGGYADE
+2053 GYAG
-2062 NIFGTVIRD
+2062 NFGYVIEDNDPSQPPLNAKSWSSGRD
-2071 NGDGQGAVDES
+2071 PAIEKTIVYPGG
-2082 AVGDGYNDGTY
+2082 
-2093 TNSSSRLML
+2093 L
-2102 TGSGS
+2102 GS
-2107 TQRMKWF
+2107 TTAHKQV
-2114 FHTDDYDHNPIIEK
+2114 
-2128 KCDFPSQ
+2128 
-2135 TKKYISNAVTR
+2135 SNCITR
-2146 DMDTKNII
+2146 DSSTKNIV
-2154 FDRCNQN
+2154 FDRTLYND
-2161 AYIETSSQVG
+2161 AFIETYDT
-2171 SQHNEGQ
+2171 
-2178 SGTSKPAGE
+2178 GTSSDSTTRGQ
-2187 LNYGVVSG
+2187 LNYNIGNIQSTNPTQAAANVVVLQTSTASG
-2195 ATTLDYNPDH
+2195 NLH

-2212 EIHIEVHLKLY
+2212 EIHVEVKLWCY
-2223 PTADDAIFGGLGY
+2223 PTLSELPTSDGQR
-2236 GADTFEIAKGYNVIE
+2236 KVGYNYIKPKIE
-2251 PRITIRDGNN
+2251 LRDGND
-2261 EIAASGST
+2261 EIDSSKIWKESTIGVGSQWYNGMK
-2269 SPFWGAGFNQS
+2269 SPMSEPGGS
-2280 TSWNQYTQSQNA
+2280 SNQYILTSGNDTPDGNA
-2292 SQDSYRYIQS
+2292 TYEFSGFTRPSGKNYYCNDKVAHFPNTDTINGLTWGPPSY
-2302 LQTESNWNGG
+2302 
-2312 TNDQYRELSNGDW
+2312 
-2325 ETKTSNYNLYRKP
+2325 
-2338 KSTVYDLTNTGDA
+2338 
-2351 YEHWSWSSKSDCKTL
+2351 
-2366 ILKKSVKF
+2366 
-2374 IDPSQQNSNGTRKGS
+2374 
-2389 SPYPNIETAVVVNDL
+2389 PYPTKNDVKYVVVKASWKFVDPDQQKSWGNKKNGVNNISTKKLIDDL
-2404 RIRISQEA
+2404 RVRISQDAAEG
-2412 PEADPAYFS
+2412 PQDYVHYYSGVS
-2421 QSYQNNWSGYSHYG
+2421 QMKKPLWQ
-2435 NSHTV
+2435 
-2440 IRPMWEISKV
+2440 IEEIK
-2450 RIWKGY
+2450 ITKGY
-2456 GVLQK
+2456 GV
-2461 SIGPTYSSITNTLT
+2461 STASVAPTYNSVTTTFTQAIN
-2475 SATDPGGVHFV
+2475 PGGVHAV
-2486 EKIPN
+2486 DPIPN
-2491 VNVPAW
+2491 VAVPAW

-2503 NFGPGSWSYTGG
+2503 NFGPGIWEKTTGG
-2515 AGFYASSR
+2515 QGSYWPSSR
-2523 LSYKFG
+2523 LPSRFG
-2529 QSYSST
+2529 QIYLSN
-2535 EITQYGANT
+2535 EITQMAQAQNPANAP
-2544 SDLSQ
+2544 DV
-2549 PPNDPIKYK
+2549 PVKYS
-2558 VPNDWDSTTGDAPNV
+2558 VPSDWDSTTGDAPTIS
-2573 LNTSHNNYGSNG
+2573 NTSHNNYGGNG
-2585 SAHQPAGIGAH
+2585 SAHQPAVIGAH
-2596 GLSFNRVTDGEYYN
+2596 GLSFNRVTAGNNNYN
-2610 TSSSPALVTFNEEFI
+2610 TSSSPALVAYNEEFI
-2625 HLAGSGSKDITYDIT
+2625 NIHPGLGEGHQLTHDIT
-2640 GNDEW
+2640 GHEW
-2645 EIDKWYLVDV
+2645 QSGEWYLVDV
-2655 EFDNTFG
+2655 EFDNNVG
-2662 DGIPTNPGDPDLE
+2662 QGIPANPGNPDVKVEYSQL
-2675 VRYGNLGYP
+2675 VYQDGST
-2684 NAQVQ
+2684 NARVM
-2689 VVGVGANYA
+2689 VMGVGSAYA
-2698 SSYFGWQPIDLENG
+2698 ATRVNGQDVDPENG
-2712 VGRFTGAADFMHV
+2712 VGTFDGPIDHIHV
-2725 GLIPTRRTEY
+2725 TLVPTKRTEY
-2735 GSSDGSGDDKI
+2735 GSSDGSGDNKV
-2746 VLRGIFKVDSSSAVI
+2746 VLRGVFKVDGNSSVI
-2761 NGGPAYG
+2761 TGLPATASMG
-2768 GSNGKASNQFA
+2768 TSNNQLSIQIYNTSNA
-2779 LRVYNAVNGGVRINK
+2779 LRINRI
-2794 IIAKKLSHSF
+2794 ITKKLSHSY
-2804 LSTWDSTAGTA
+2804 LPTWASTSGTA

-2828 NITHMFSSKD
+2828 NIVHMFSRKH

-2854 NDGQYFWSQ
+2854 NDGQYFWTQ
-2863 EFGMANT
+2863 EFGTANT
-2870 LSPPVVSAKGWE
+2870 SSPPVVSAKGWE
-2882 LRFTVDENPRTENFS
+2882 LSFTVNKNPRTNMYS
-2897 GKLKGYIAIDDGSGG
+2897 GKLKGYIAIDDGSGN

-2922 HKGNYLIKFNFDG
+2922 HEGNYLFKFNFDG
-2935 DTSNYNPS
+2935 DISNYNPL
-2943 AITPEPWVFLRGNI
+2943 APANTPEPWVFLRGNI
-2957 GDTPSV
+2957 GDTPNV
-2963 DYSTTG
+2963 DYSTIG

-2977 TTGDFASSAN
+2977 TTGDFTSSAN
-2987 VINKIKFSDGDA
+2987 VINRIKFSDGSA
-2999 LGTAQE
+2999 PGTAQE
-3005 YQVSNIQLTDSRK
+3005 YQISNIQLVDSRK

-3047 NDFPRECL
+3047 DNFPRECL
-3055 VFNNCPAVNFYGDK
+3055 VFSDCPAVNYYGDK

-3089 KIKFKHSISENS
+3089 KIKFQHSISS
-3101 DPNRPSLAIYYYNSK
+3101 DSTATLAIYYYNSK
-3116 GFGFKISGIDHTTG
+3116 GFGFKISDIDHTMG
-3130 VATGKFDLQGNEI
+3130 VGTGKYDLQGNEI
-3143 REVGFDPLNPKIVT
+3143 KEVGFNPSQPLIVT

-3163 IGQPV
+3163 TGQPI

-3173 SNVNE
+3173 SNINEVN
-3178 FDSTYEADLVNS
+3178 STYESDLVNS
-3190 FVVAVQGDMGQ
+3190 FVVAVQGEMGQ

-3236 SFKSFTPENGLSL
+3236 SFKSFIPENGLSL

-3264 YVPKKGGS
+3264 YVPKKGNK
-3272 LGEYVDTVFV
+3272 LGEYDDGNFI

-3287 EADNYNNFYNN
+3287 EANNYNRFYNDSS
-3298 QYVSSITAVLNQEP
+3298 VGSSITAVLNQEP

-3318 NTLNYEGTQAYILK
+3318 NTLNYEGTQAYILQ
-3332 PSTVYKDGLI
+3332 PSTVYKDGI
-3342 VKSEGDLTNIN
+3342 IIKSEDDLTNIN
-3353 NAITLGLSDLPGWS
+3353 NAITLGLSNVTGWS
-3367 CEEIKTDLDAGTVS
+3367 CEEIKTDLDVGTVS

-3387 GKWFNFIKGKNN
+3387 GKWFNFIKGKSNV
-3399 TNIPNTKLFSVQGVG
+3399 NIPNTKLFSVQGVG
-3414 FIDSIEVMS
+3414 FIDSIEVIPD
-3423 TQINPFFEI
+3423 QIDMGDGLGGAI
-3432 NTTTTNGE
+3432 AANGE
-3440 PEIVVSTNTGN
+3440 PEIVAPVNTGAEGVIEN
-3451 GGATSGGG
+3451 GGVTGTVTTGGG
-3459 TGTGGIGINLSGG
+3459 TTGG
-3472 GGGAGGGGY
+3472 GGGGY